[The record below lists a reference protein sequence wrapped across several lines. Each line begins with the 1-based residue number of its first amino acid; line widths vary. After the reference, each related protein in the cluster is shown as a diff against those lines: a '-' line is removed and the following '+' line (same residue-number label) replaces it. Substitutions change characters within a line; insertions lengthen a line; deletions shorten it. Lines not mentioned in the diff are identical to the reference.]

1 MRRTIIR
8 KEKYGLLVFDYEYGI
23 YYHIYDTKLANLILE
38 CFAKNDFQRINDEYP
53 LEYKKLKFKD
63 PKLIDNSNLDF
74 FVPLEAY
81 FDYTAKCNRNCDYCY
96 NKKYLGNTTMS
107 KEMVR
112 KVFDYFQEL
121 GIMRVHLAG
130 GEPTIDYEGIKN
142 YIEYSNQLGFVVSMA
157 TNGSFL
163 NDKMC
168 ELLTSNNLLSVSISI
183 DSPDEEINDQMR
195 GAGSTKLVK
204 DGVER
209 LSYYKARN
217 NSKTEICFKP
227 VYYPNLTEQDIVNF
241 INLSKKYGIQK
252 LKFANPER
260 CEDHEK
266 GYYGS
271 IKKEYYETLKI
282 LKEVL
287 LKYKDCGIEI
297 TNITNPFVTDFIIG
311 IEGNRGCIGA
321 QELITINPDGRITPC
336 LMNHTYLG
344 NIYEYKDL
352 KDFYNNSKELRE
364 YLQKIQSYE
373 CGDCRYHVAC
383 RGGCQVRKKV
393 EYGKIMNTDPLCPK
407 DLIEREKEEKQLV
420 MRKVNVFH
428 SL

>member
-23 YYHIYDTKLANLILE
+23 YYRIYDKNLENLLLE
-38 CFAKNDFQRINDEYP
+38 CIKKNDYQEILYKYPKEYQ
-53 LEYKKLKFKD
+53 KLKLNN
-63 PKLIDNSNLDF
+63 PLLIDNSSFDC

-81 FDYTAKCNRNCDYCY
+81 FDYTAKCNRNCNYCY
-96 NKKYLGNTTMS
+96 NKKYLGNTTMQE
-107 KEMVR
+107 EMVR
-112 KVFDYFQEL
+112 RVFDYFKEL

-130 GEPTIDYEGIKN
+130 GEPTIDYNGIKN
-142 YIEYSNQLGFVVSMA
+142 YIEYSNANGFVVSMA
-157 TNGSFL
+157 TNGNFL
-163 NDKMC
+163 DDKMC
-168 ELLTSNNLLSVSISI
+168 ELLTTNNLLSVSVSI
-183 DSPDEEINDQMR
+183 DSPDEEKNDDVR
-195 GAGSTKLVK
+195 GIGSTKLVK
-204 DGVER
+204 DGVKR
-209 LSYYKARN
+209 LVYYKEKN

-227 VYYPNLTEQDIVNF
+227 VYYPTLTSEEIYNF
-241 INLSKKYGIQK
+241 IELSKEFGIQK

-260 CEDHEK
+260 CENHEK

-271 IKKEYYETLKI
+271 VRNNYYQTLKL

-287 LKYKDCGIEI
+287 TKNKDCGIEI
-297 TNITNPFVTDFIIG
+297 TNVTNPYVNDFIIG

-336 LMNHTYLG
+336 LMNHTNLG
-344 NIYEYKDL
+344 NIYDYNSLLEFLISSNKL
-352 KDFYNNSKELRE
+352 KE
-364 YLQKIQSYE
+364 YLNKIQNYE
-373 CGDCRYHVAC
+373 CINCHFHTAC

-393 EYGKIMNTDPLCPK
+393 EYGEIKSNDPLCPK
-407 DLIEREKEEKQLV
+407 DLIEKEEKSKELV

>member
-8 KEKYGLLVFDYEYGI
+8 KEKYGLLVFDYEYGV
-23 YYHIYDTKLANLILE
+23 YYRIYDKNLEKLLLE
-38 CFAKNDFQRINDEYP
+38 CVEKNDYQDIIYNYP
-53 LEYKKLKFKD
+53 NEYKKLKLNN
-63 PKLIDNSNLDF
+63 PLLIDNSSLDF

-96 NKKYLGNTTMS
+96 NKKFLGNITMS
-107 KEMVR
+107 EEMVR
-112 KVFDYFQEL
+112 CVFDYFKEL

-130 GEPTIDYEGIKN
+130 GEPTIDYNGIKN
-142 YIEYSNQLGFVVSMA
+142 YIEYSNANGFVVSMA
-157 TNGSFL
+157 TNGNFL
-163 NDKMC
+163 DDKMC
-168 ELLTSNNLLSVSISI
+168 DLLTTNNLLSVSVSI
-183 DSPDEEINDQMR
+183 DSPNEEKNDEIR
-195 GAGSTKLVK
+195 GLGSTKLVK
-204 DGVER
+204 DGVAR
-209 LSYYKARN
+209 LNYYKVKN

-227 VYYPNLTEQDIVNF
+227 VYYPNLTEKDIIDF
-241 INLSKKYGIQK
+241 INLSKEYSIQK

-260 CEDHEK
+260 CEEHEK

-271 IKKEYYETLKI
+271 IKKDYYETLKL
-282 LKEVL
+282 LKDVL

-311 IEGNRGCIGA
+311 IEGNHGCIGA

-344 NIYEYKDL
+344 NIYEYKNL
-352 KDFYNNSKELRE
+352 IDFYNNSKELKD
-364 YLQKIQSYE
+364 YLKKIQSYE
-373 CGDCRYHVAC
+373 CGECRYHSAC

-393 EYGKIMNTDPLCPK
+393 EYGKIMDTDPLCPK
-407 DLIEREKEEKQLV
+407 DLIERNVKDKQMV